1 MRSGT
6 QSFTRITSCSGHA
19 VLAHY
24 RRRVRPPDVN
34 RRSYVRTSS
43 ALPAKHCTCK
53 HRVQLSKHCIQQRN
67 EKTACDFTIF
77 TNYQRNL
84 RFNTK
89 KYQYLLLDTSTVI
102 SKCKATTSRCCLAN
116 TSKVKVSNRLFSFGP
131 NNNSIRC

>member
-24 RRRVRPPDVN
+24 RRRVRLMSID
-34 RRSYVRTSS
+34 
-43 ALPAKHCTCK
+43 APASGRLLLYRPNTVPTCK

-67 EKTACDFTIF
+67 EKKACDFTIF

-89 KYQYLLLDTSTVI
+89 NYQYYYVDTTTVI
-102 SKCKATTSRCCLAN
+102 SKCEATTPCCCLAN
-116 TSKVKVSNRLFSFGP
+116 TSKVQVSNRFFSCGP